1 MESIVLPA
9 FEKKLIESDIEPLL
23 DAAVRYKM
31 VEKKFPPRE
40 LISKYMPA

>member
-1 MESIVLPA
+1 VKDIVLPA
-9 FEKKLIESDIEPLL
+9 FEKKLVESDIEPLL

-31 VEKKFPPRE
+31 VEKKFPPKE